1 MFKIASSILA
11 STAYKFQYQT
21 KIANLYSPRKSKFN
35 SSWLQ
40 LINSHKGNVDI
51 LHFSTDIRDFTAI
64 PPSWRGS
71 PCSSIQTNMLIPSV
85 AIETLTST
93 VDRYLESAGVVELAK
108 SVWYCAAAVCEV
120 RPTDKGIFLSLAY
133 IS

>member
-1 MFKIASSILA
+1 
-11 STAYKFQYQT
+11 
-21 KIANLYSPRKSKFN
+21 
-35 SSWLQ
+35 
-40 LINSHKGNVDI
+40 
-51 LHFSTDIRDFTAI
+51 
-64 PPSWRGS
+64 
-71 PCSSIQTNMLIPSV
+71 MLIPSV

-120 RPTDKGIFLSLAY
+120 CPTDKGIFLSLAY